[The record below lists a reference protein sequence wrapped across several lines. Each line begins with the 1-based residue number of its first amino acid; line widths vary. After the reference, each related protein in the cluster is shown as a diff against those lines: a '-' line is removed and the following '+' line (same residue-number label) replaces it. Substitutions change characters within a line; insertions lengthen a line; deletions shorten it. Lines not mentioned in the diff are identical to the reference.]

1 MQLTVVFD
9 GEELIAMSGAR
20 TRATANFHVIQS
32 GAVFGSVKSGSAML
46 LEVSLKPQEVESRR
60 QQYRNGRSERRRS
73 LSSAGVERF

>member
-20 TRATANFHVIQS
+20 ARATANIHVIQS
-32 GAVFGSVKSGSAML
+32 SAVFGSVKSAML
-46 LEVSLKPQEVESRR
+46 CEVSLKPQEVESRR
-60 QQYRNGRSERRRS
+60 QQYRNERAERRRS